1 MNCRSILLIPIVF
14 CIISMLVWHAE
25 DYIPRAVIRSQKQNL
40 SDKKMNDPVQN
51 PWNNT
56 VNATTM
62 EKKNPGNS
70 HEMIYMRQRG
80 RLGNVLFEYAM
91 LLAVKNL
98 TGRPVT
104 FVCFTNVSTIF
115 QGMSIPIVYPTNI
128 ILNKLRHLP
137 KTRERAAGYF
147 QLSFIAN
154 IPSYDVVICCYFQA
168 FKYFYFMRDTV
179 KKEFTFR
186 KHYKK
191 PCWRRSP

>member
-1 MNCRSILLIPIVF
+1 MEWYTC
-14 CIISMLVWHAE
+14 
-25 DYIPRAVIRSQKQNL
+25 
-40 SDKKMNDPVQN
+40 
-51 PWNNT
+51 
-56 VNATTM
+56 VNV
-62 EKKNPGNS
+62 GDW
-70 HEMIYMRQRG
+70 EMSYLNI
-80 RLGNVLFEYAM
+80 YAM

-115 QGMSIPIVYPTNI
+115 QGMSIPIVYPTNL

-186 KHYKK
+186 KHIRSRADAILHRVRKQLLGASTANSTRFIGIHV
-191 PCWRRSP
+191 RRGDFLGAAKANHNTWSH